1 MQISDLLEL
10 EKKKKQ
16 LSQKKEKLLKKR
28 LKQKE
33 L

>member
-16 LSQKKEKLLKKR
+16 LGQKKTRLLKKR
-28 LKQKE
+28 LK
-33 L
+33 